1 MSQTT
6 LEQLGNVTGPR
17 PVRSNCNQEQIHD
30 VYLRMF
36 VMPNLER
43 NDVNMTYHVA
53 QSKRN
58 TIKTQLMT

>member
-1 MSQTT
+1 MISETT
-6 LEQLGNVTGPR
+6 LEQLGNVTAPNT
-17 PVRSNCNQEQIHD
+17 VRSNCNQEQIQ
-30 VYLRMF
+30 YLRMF

-58 TIKTQLMT
+58 TIKNQLKT